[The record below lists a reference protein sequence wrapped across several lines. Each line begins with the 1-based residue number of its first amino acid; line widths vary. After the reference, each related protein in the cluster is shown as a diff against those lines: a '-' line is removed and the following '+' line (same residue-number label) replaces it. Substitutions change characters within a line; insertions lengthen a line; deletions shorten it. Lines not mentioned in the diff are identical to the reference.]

1 MSKLFLNTIIQH
13 AGTISDRDA
22 VTILNVVFK
31 HINKKMKKI
40 EQEHRIKF
48 KLTQLPENNS
58 DCIPMT
64 VGLNTMVQVDGP
76 LKGQIPMYTNVNI
89 QLPTIEPVTT
99 FVPTLNP
106 FVPVVPVPGIE
117 INPFGNTHSIK
128 DRNKIGLKY
137 LNIIKNIES
146 SLIDLKNGKINKSQ
160 IDKQYFTFV
169 DGDDGNSDS
178 SDLIEKIKK
187 NLDLTNISTGY
198 SDL

>member
-48 KLTQLPENNS
+48 KLTQLSENNS
-58 DCIPMT
+58 DCIPITM
-64 VGLNTMVQVDGP
+64 GLNTMVQVDGS

-89 QLPTIEPVTT
+89 QLPTIEHVTT
-99 FVPTLNP
+99 FVSTLNP
-106 FVPVVPVPGIE
+106 FVHVVPVPGIG

-137 LNIIKNIES
+137 LNIIKNVES

-169 DGDDGNSDS
+169 DGDDKNSDS